1 MRKTIVMAAVAAC
14 MFVSNVFAQRIKGSD
29 TCLPLSQTEAENFIN
44 KNKSAKITVTGGG
57 SGVGISALMEGTTD
71 IAMSSRKMKFDE
83 KVKLQEAKKST
94 KEVVIAYDALAVVVH
109 PSNKVSN
116 LTREQLEGI
125 FTGKIKNWKEVG
137 GADMKIVAYSRETSS
152 GTYEFFKESVLKN
165 KNYMNGILSMPAT
178 GAIIQ
183 SVSQTKG
190 AIGYV
195 GLAYINKEV
204 KPIHVSY
211 DAGKTFTEPSFEN
224 AKNKA
229 YPIVR
234 PLFYYYDVKNEGKVK
249 PFIDYILSAEGQAT
263 VKQNKNYMNGILSMP
278 ATGAIIQSV
287 SQTKGAIGYVGLAY
301 INKEVKPIH
310 VSYDAGKTFTEPS
323 FENAKNK
330 AYPIV
335 RPLFYY
341 YDVKNEGKVKPF
353 IDYILSAEG
362 QATVKQVGYI
372 PVK

>member
-195 GLAYINKEV
+195 GFGFIKKKEKKYKKNPPNCLPASNTPYRKSPKWWDLTIRLHSV
-204 KPIHVSY
+204 NVLPSNTELHLHNTEFQLK
-211 DAGKTFTEPSFEN
+211 AGH
-224 AKNKA
+224 
-229 YPIVR
+229 
-234 PLFYYYDVKNEGKVK
+234 
-249 PFIDYILSAEGQAT
+249 
-263 VKQNKNYMNGILSMP
+263 
-278 ATGAIIQSV
+278 SV
-287 SQTKGAIGYVGLAY
+287 LPD
-301 INKEVKPIH
+301 N
-310 VSYDAGKTFTEPS
+310 
-323 FENAKNK
+323 
-330 AYPIV
+330 
-335 RPLFYY
+335 
-341 YDVKNEGKVKPF
+341 
-353 IDYILSAEG
+353 
-362 QATVKQVGYI
+362 
-372 PVK
+372 